1 MVQAQLD
8 SMLRNRPCLLEHV
21 RPNGSVIEL
30 HCNPLPAGGQVISY
44 VDVTERKQA
53 EEELRLIAKAFEST
67 ADGIVIV
74 DKDQRIVSINNAFT
88 SITGYTREEAVG
100 KNRHFMELERYGRD
114 DYERLCGALNT
125 KGYWQGEL
133 WNRRKN
139 GELYPQW
146 LTINAVRDQAGTM
159 THYVGVLTDI
169 SQRKQDEARLNFLA
183 HHDPLTHLPN
193 RTLFQERS
201 NDAIVRAH
209 RHGGLTGL
217 LFIDL
222 DRFKTINDSLGHAMG
237 DLLLQAVAERLG
249 VCVRESDLVAR
260 LGGDEFTVLIDE
272 LTEFQDAA
280 IVARKLLDELAK
292 PFSLL
297 EHTLYISASIGITC
311 YPQDGKDVQTLLRN
325 ADAAMYRAKEEG
337 RNGYRFFSSEM
348 NTEALATL
356 TMTNSLGL
364 ALERQEFILHY
375 QPRFDLISRRITGVE
390 ALIRWQHPD
399 LGLVP
404 AAQFIPLAEE
414 TGMIGSIWEWVLK
427 TACTQAKAWQI
438 AGLPPL
444 RMAVNLSARQFRQ
457 HDLAQSIAV
466 VLNEIGLD
474 ASALELEITETMVV
488 QAPERTRLILAEL
501 KAMGIAISIDDFGTG
516 YSSLS
521 YLKRYPIDYLKID
534 RSFING
540 LPLDADDGA
549 ITRAIIAMAKSLK
562 LRVVAEGVE
571 TLEQSTFL
579 EAAGCEDGQGYLF
592 SRPQA
597 APDLKQLLVRNLV

>member
-1 MVQAQLD
+1 
-8 SMLRNRPCLLEHV
+8 
-21 RPNGSVIEL
+21 
-30 HCNPLPAGGQVISY
+30 
-44 VDVTERKQA
+44 
-53 EEELRLIAKAFEST
+53 
-67 ADGIVIV
+67 
-74 DKDQRIVSINNAFT
+74 
-88 SITGYTREEAVG
+88 
-100 KNRHFMELERYGRD
+100 
-114 DYERLCGALNT
+114 
-125 KGYWQGEL
+125 
-133 WNRRKN
+133 
-139 GELYPQW
+139 
-146 LTINAVRDQAGTM
+146 M

-280 IVARKLLDELAK
+280 IVARKVLDELAK

-297 EHTLYISASIGITC
+297 EHTLYISASIGISC

-348 NTEALATL
+348 NTQALATL

-404 AAQFIPLAEE
+404 PAQFIPLAEE

-488 QAPERTRLILAEL
+488 QAPARTRLILAEL
-501 KAMGIAISIDDFGTG
+501 KAMGIAIAIDDFSTG

-534 RSFING
+534 RSFVNG

-597 APDLKQLLVRNLV
+597 APDLEQLLVRNLV